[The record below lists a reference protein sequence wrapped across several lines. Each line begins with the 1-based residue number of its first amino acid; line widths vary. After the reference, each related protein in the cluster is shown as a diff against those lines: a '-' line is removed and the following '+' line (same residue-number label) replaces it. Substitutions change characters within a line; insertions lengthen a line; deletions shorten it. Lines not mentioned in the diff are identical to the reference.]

1 MLLLQ
6 AVYQQVNY
14 KQYIPLVFNCQW
26 QHIEGDFLPQYAPQL
41 LLSTYLLICYLRYG
55 AVFSGNK
62 LSILTPWIKTC
73 DFLSAQKFVE
83 SLTIVPVNQ
92 LEVQKVD
99 VHPVDD
105 SKQRWWVPVWLFTS
119 MTSPLENGPHRLRR
133 RRMSDIF
140 HPLVENH
147 EEHEWVDVCVFLL
160 NSQDVPQP
168 IGRWKEDFLLL

>member
-1 MLLLQ
+1 MPTSKLPIMHPTGFQLSMATYWRRLFPT
-6 AVYQQVNY
+6 
-14 KQYIPLVFNCQW
+14 ICTTTPPF
-26 QHIEGDFLPQYAPQL
+26 HILPGAGI
-41 LLSTYLLICYLRYG
+41 LIHYLRYG

-62 LSILTPWIKTC
+62 LSILTLWIKTC
-73 DFLSAQKFVE
+73 DFLSAQKIVE
-83 SLTIVPVNQ
+83 SLTIVLVNQ

-99 VHPVDD
+99 VHPVYD

-119 MTSPLENGPHRLRR
+119 MMSPLENGPHRLRR